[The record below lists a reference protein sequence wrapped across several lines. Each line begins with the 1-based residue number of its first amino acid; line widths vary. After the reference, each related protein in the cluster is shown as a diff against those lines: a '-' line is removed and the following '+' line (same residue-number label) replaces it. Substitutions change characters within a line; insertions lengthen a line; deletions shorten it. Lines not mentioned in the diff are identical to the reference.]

1 LKDKNKKMAF
11 TASKMLALGT
21 VAPDFDLPNL
31 NSATPSDKTI
41 CFSDIAGA
49 QGTLVMFLCNHC
61 PYVIH
66 VNAAIVQLAKD
77 YLGRGIGFVGISSN
91 DAVKYPQD
99 APDKMTLH
107 AQEVGY
113 PFPYLY
119 DENQQVALD
128 YDAACTPDFYLFD
141 AKRRLAYR
149 GRLDASRPNSGLP
162 VTGADLRKAIDQILL
177 GETPPERQYPS
188 GGCNI
193 KWKI

>member
-1 LKDKNKKMAF
+1 MAF

-31 NSATPSDKTI
+31 NIATPSDKTI
-41 CFSDIAGA
+41 CFSDIAGT
-49 QGTLVMFLCNHC
+49 QGTIVMFLCNHC

-119 DENQQVALD
+119 DENQQVALN

-149 GRLDASRPNSGLP
+149 GRLDASRPHSGLP